1 MCKILTLVQPLVP
14 LPQPAIQTLSCHPS
28 PPELP
33 SLRAAVHWSRSS
45 SADWQAAR
53 WEQATGAGGSLSI
66 ITCSIYPSFVFLL
79 LILLLP
85 AFLLVLHQYLLIAF
99 PFLHLHFLPPL
110 SFYHNNILT
119 HLPLLFFSCIS
130 SSCSTNF
137 LNFLFFLSPSTHPSS
152 CIIFVSLLFSS
163 PSSSL
168 CSSSSTSCS
177 FPSFLLLLPPPLL
190 FLVYSL
196 VYSLFLVFWK
206 QHYCIRYFFFFSSV
220 VKTTLMYSLFSFF
233 FFHKPKLPEF

>member
-99 PFLHLHFLPPL
+99 PFLHL
-110 SFYHNNILT
+110 
-119 HLPLLFFSCIS
+119 LFFSCLS

-233 FFHKPKLPEF
+233 FFHEPKLPEF